1 MSIAQETFEGFLK
14 CPTKS
19 YLYSVRAGGIQ
30 SESGDWQRQ
39 QKKEFKQTGW
49 RRFRSTL
56 RTGEWYEGTLP
67 LQALQLRSYCLI
79 LDYKVLAH
87 ELHTRLH
94 ALELNPPVR
103 HSYIPICF
111 VPSEKLATSDKLLF
125 AFDALALSRT
135 FGKKPR
141 LGKIIH
147 GRQYVTVTVPLT
159 GLLPK
164 ARSVLDRIADQ
175 RAEATPPPGP
185 EQALCRMPQQYIVV
199 VAISVDCEGGD
210 FSSLVN
216 IQSPGHREPT
226 ATAPVLDSTNHRYRD
241 WGTNP

>member
-1 MSIAQETFEGFLK
+1 M
-14 CPTKS
+14 
-19 YLYSVRAGGIQ
+19 
-30 SESGDWQRQ
+30 
-39 QKKEFKQTGW
+39 
-49 RRFRSTL
+49 
-56 RTGEWYEGTLP
+56 
-67 LQALQLRSYCLI
+67 
-79 LDYKVLAH
+79 LAH

-175 RAEATPPPGP
+175 RAEATPPPLVLNKHCAECLSNTSWLLP
-185 EQALCRMPQQYIVV
+185 LVSTAKA
-199 VAISVDCEGGD
+199 AISLRSLIYRARATGSLPPLRL
-210 FSSLVN
+210 FSTPQ
-216 IQSPGHREPT
+216 IIGTGTGEPT
-226 ATAPVLDSTNHRYRD
+226 RSSR
-241 WGTNP
+241 